1 MMISCGLVGFFN
13 GFVNVPAVP
22 TFIES
27 MEKEEK
33 ERDPNFI
40 KNQRILEISSVL
52 FSMIFASGTI
62 VAPVVGGAISD
73 MVGYQ
78 NTATFFVLVTAASS
92 VYYAIVE
99 IKPHLQE

>member
-27 MEKEEK
+27 MEKEER

-52 FSMIFASGTI
+52 F
-62 VAPVVGGAISD
+62 
-73 MVGYQ
+73 
-78 NTATFFVLVTAASS
+78 
-92 VYYAIVE
+92 
-99 IKPHLQE
+99 